1 MLKPILL
8 VSDDF
13 KGVLIEP
20 NINTKLL
27 NISNMNDDLY
37 LRISFSKQY
46 SNEDIVEV
54 LETVSCH

>member
-46 SNEDIVEV
+46 SNEDVVEV